1 MRDTRGES
9 DAFDRVVVQ
18 HCAHDAARSARAFVL
33 EVCAART
40 LRWWSAYF
48 ESSRDGGAQLAMSCC
63 LIRLYCSPSALNID
77 SSCADVTGWAMY
89 VR

>member
-1 MRDTRGES
+1 MRDTRAES

-33 EVCAART
+33 MVCAART
-40 LRWWSAYF
+40 L
-48 ESSRDGGAQLAMSCC
+48 RDGGAQLAMRCC

-77 SSCADVTGWAMY
+77 SSCADVTGWAIY